1 MSFTFAEKG
10 KVYSSSRPQRRTG
23 GMTMCNRWIRWI
35 VAVMMVVGLAGMAEA
50 ATPDIS
56 GKSWVMTGSVS
67 ASAKGMDK
75 LKLKGAYQMHV
86 GLNGD
91 EGLEAGQWKLV
102 DPSGDELTGTYQERQ
117 DKLGKGIFTFT
128 SNPVSLGEYLMAKAL
143 EATEEQEDIDILD
156 MQVVSEICYPKAKL
170 GSKGLSLTATSKIVA
185 NMTVEIDGVESQ
197 VVLKVAV
204 SLKGN
209 YEIPIAGSHWVVTG
223 KSKFSCSGLGS
234 YKDEY
239 LAELWLGPNGDKGL
253 AENGW
258 LAMGDDQSELRG
270 TYALDGKKIELF
282 GLEGYY
288 EEEIE
293 IYVEEAFH
301 KQGIY
306 DFTITEI
313 NLSDYKS
320 SGTIKPGISL
330 SISSGVKFVGSAMV
344 EGELGSGKG
353 GYSEKITGVPADD

>member
-1 MSFTFAEKG
+1 
-10 KVYSSSRPQRRTG
+10 
-23 GMTMCNRWIRWI
+23 MCNRWIRWI
-35 VAVMMVVGLAGMAEA
+35 VAVMMVVGLVGMAEA

-67 ASAKGMDK
+67 ANAKGMDK

-86 GLNGD
+86 GPNAD
-91 EGLEAGQWKLV
+91 EGLADGQWKLA
-102 DPSGDELTGTYQERQ
+102 DPSGDELTGTYEERQ

-128 SNPVSLGEYLMAKAL
+128 SDPDSLEAYLTAKAL
-143 EATEEQEDIDILD
+143 EATEEQEEIDILD
-156 MQVVSEICYPKAKL
+156 MEVVSEICYPKAKL
-170 GSKGLSLTATSKIVA
+170 GSKGLSLTAASKIVA
-185 NMTVEIDGVESQ
+185 NMTVDINGVESQ

-209 YEIPIAGSHWVVTG
+209 YEIPIAGSHWMLTG

-234 YKDEY
+234 IKEEY
-239 LAELWLGPNGDKGL
+239 TAELWLGPNADKGL
-253 AENGW
+253 AANEW
-258 LAMGDDQSELRG
+258 LAAGDEQTELSG

-288 EEEIE
+288 EDEIE

-301 KQGIY
+301 NQGIY

-330 SISSGVKFVGSAMV
+330 TINSGVKFVGSAIV
-344 EGELGSGKG
+344 EGELESGKG

>member
-1 MSFTFAEKG
+1 MVTRS
-10 KVYSSSRPQRRTG
+10 V
-23 GMTMCNRWIRWI
+23 RWI
-35 VAVMMVVGLAGMAEA
+35 VAVMMVVGLAGIAEA

-86 GLNGD
+86 GPNGD
-91 EGLEAGQWKLV
+91 EGPADGHWILV

-128 SNPVSLGEYLMAKAL
+128 SDPDSLEAYLTAKAL

-156 MQVVSEICYPKAKL
+156 MEVVSEICYPKAKL

-185 NMTVEIDGVESQ
+185 NMTVDIDGVESQ

-223 KSKFSCSGLGS
+223 NSKFSCSGLGS
-234 YKDEY
+234 IKEEY
-239 LAELWLGPNGDKGL
+239 TAEIWLGPNDDKVL
-253 AENGW
+253 AANEW
-258 LAMGDDQSELRG
+258 LAMGEDQTELRG
-270 TYALDGKKIELF
+270 TYALDDKKIELF

-293 IYVEEAFH
+293 IYVEEALH
-301 KQGIY
+301 AQGIY

-330 SISSGVKFVGSAMV
+330 SISSGVKFVGTAMI
-344 EGELGSGKG
+344 EGEEGSGKG